1 MACKTVILKQSL
13 SSDVA
18 TEYYTKLLQ
27 LPWTTGIASR
37 NGFTRMAYSASLS
50 SPLGEELVELV
61 YAVLREIGKIRRLP
75 NYAIFGLYINY
86 YKDGTMYTPNHSHKG
101 THQLV
106 ISLGETR
113 TLSVGKKEFRME
125 NGDSIL
131 FGSSVHGV
139 PREENV
145 TKGRISIATFMRPL

>member
-1 MACKTVILKQSL
+1 
-13 SSDVA
+13 
-18 TEYYTKLLQ
+18 
-27 LPWTTGIASR
+27 
-37 NGFTRMAYSASLS
+37 
-50 SPLGEELVELV
+50 
-61 YAVLREIGKIRRLP
+61 
-75 NYAIFGLYINY
+75 
-86 YKDGTMYTPNHSHKG
+86 MYTPNHSHKG

-113 TLSVGKKEFRME
+113 TLSVAKNEFRME

-145 TKGRISIATFMRPL
+145 TKGRISSYFYATVISYFYFL

>member
-18 TEYYTKLLQ
+18 TEYYTKLLK

-37 NGFTRMAYSASLS
+37 NGFTRMAYSVSLS

-75 NYAIFGLYINY
+75 FLGYILTTIRTELCTLQTTAIKGLIN
-86 YKDGTMYTPNHSHKG
+86 
-101 THQLV
+101 
-106 ISLGETR
+106 
-113 TLSVGKKEFRME
+113 
-125 NGDSIL
+125 
-131 FGSSVHGV
+131 
-139 PREENV
+139 
-145 TKGRISIATFMRPL
+145 